1 MKKLRLLTLVILLA
15 VFVCSAV
22 ACDLSISHVYS
33 VEYSFDEAEH
43 WFACLSDSCDSR
55 KSVEAHDLTDAV
67 VVIEDGIAYNYYECT
82 VCDYDTMVEIDGS
95 VVVTTGDALKAA
107 LSSEE
112 ENVLIFLGSDVAVD
126 IGTYWNMGGAN
137 TESITIDGLGYKLTL
152 SSTYRSYFNL
162 ANADGV
168 LNLKNMT
175 LTNAHRGTHFFDYT
189 THFNCDV
196 VADNVV
202 FEKTPLITS
211 GDTAVFN
218 DCKFTQTGADIYGL
232 WVMSGADVTVNGG
245 EFTTDRGIKIADED
259 SAHELTVLNVSDTK
273 FDTNKK
279 AAILVTTNYGAE
291 ITVNNLDI
299 TNCAADS
306 ENEVWIDDG
315 RTATADL
322 ITVIGGNVIIE
333 P

>member
-1 MKKLRLLTLVILLA
+1 MKKFRLLTLVILLA

-22 ACDLSISHVYS
+22 ACDLSINHVYS

-55 KSVEAHDLTDAV
+55 KSVEAHDLTEAV
-67 VVIEDGIAYNYYECT
+67 VVIEDEIAYNYYECK
-82 VCDYDTMVEIDGS
+82 VCDYDTMVEIDDS
-95 VVVTTGDALKAA
+95 IVVTTSDALKAA

-112 ENVLIFLGSDVAVD
+112 ENIMIFLGNDIAVD
-126 IGTYWNMGGAN
+126 IATYWNMGGAN
-137 TESITIDGLGYKLTL
+137 TESITIDGHGFKLTL
-152 SSTYRSYFNL
+152 ASTYRSYFNL

-168 LNLKNMT
+168 LTLKNMT

-196 VADNVV
+196 VAEDVV
-202 FEKTPLITS
+202 FEKSPLVTS
-211 GDTAVFN
+211 GTTAVFT
-218 DCKFTQTGADIYGL
+218 DCKFAQTGSDIYGM
-232 WVMSGADVTVNGG
+232 WIMSGSNVTVNSC
-245 EFTTDRGIKIADED
+245 EVTTDRGFKIADED
-259 SAHELTVLNVSDTK
+259 SAHELTVLNVSNTK

-291 ITVNNLDI
+291 ITVSNLDI

-322 ITVIGGNVIIE
+322 ITVTGGNVIIE